1 MGTPKTLLGL
11 AVHAHIQ
18 QQMTSG
24 CRKYPL
30 TVRWEIET
38 VSAYAVHLTLILVK
52 IYYQNSKTGET
63 SRDIPTGSSSVVD
76 SAIELNDPQP
86 LPNGFT
92 TAYDILR
99 TRTSSTR
106 APIEIISTWVKRLA
120 DDGISHYWY
129 NTATGEAQWHEPSI
143 NGPTAPAKIM
153 TPDEYEDEDAGYQA
167 LRKGF
172 SNDVFTHS
180 EMSEDILRRLSVH
193 SDTPET
199 QSLSDTT
206 NLTHF
211 LSNTRHNSARQSA
224 TSLQLNP
231 EALAERNAKDLQFH
245 LAPKASETFAD
256 LSVVVQRAI
265 NEIVEA
271 NPSSGGSDPAEA
283 ALVMDRV
290 AAVVVAVRNL
300 LYTSGT
306 LAAPLSSLLPQ
317 TAEAAESSR
326 SPMIELRPYQR
337 KVTATLSKLVLSA
350 RATKSNMG
358 TRNGSSPAFDAR
370 VDVDA
375 AELDRAIM
383 VLVSEIQRVSAYGR
397 AKRLHAVF
405 DSPDGIGGVGL
416 GNPGGGLGGHMKAL
430 GFVPGDDVIERLVLG
445 RNLVEDLD
453 SFRTEVE
460 DCLRPLEN
468 ENS

>member
-1 MGTPKTLLGL
+1 VVTCAL
-11 AVHAHIQ
+11 
-18 QQMTSG
+18 
-24 CRKYPL
+24 
-30 TVRWEIET
+30 
-38 VSAYAVHLTLILVK
+38 HLTLASVK
-52 IYYQNSKTGET
+52 IYYRNSKTGET
-63 SRDIPTGSSSVVD
+63 SRDIPTGSGSVVD
-76 SAIELNDPQP
+76 SAIELNEPQP
-86 LPNGFT
+86 QQNGFPS
-92 TAYDILR
+92 AYDILR
-99 TRTSSTR
+99 TRTSSSAR
-106 APIEIISTWVKRLA
+106 APAEIPSTWVKRLA

-129 NTATGEAQWHEPSI
+129 NTATGQAQWHEPSI
-143 NGPTAPAKIM
+143 DGPTVPAKIT

-172 SNDVFTHS
+172 SNDIFTHS
-180 EMSEDILRRLSVH
+180 EMSEDILRRLSVY
-193 SDTPET
+193 SDTSEA
-199 QSLSDTT
+199 QSLSDAT

-211 LSNTRHNSARQSA
+211 LSNTHRNSAHQSA
-224 TSLQLNP
+224 TSLQLSP
-231 EALAERNAKDLQFH
+231 EALAERNSKDLQFH
-245 LAPKASETFAD
+245 LAPKASETFSD

-271 NPSSGGSDPAEA
+271 NPSSGGNDPAEA

-290 AAVVVAVRNL
+290 SAVVVAVRNL

-350 RATKSNMG
+350 RATKSNIG

-370 VDVDA
+370 VDLDA

-383 VLVSEIQRVSAYGR
+383 VLVSEIQRASAYGR

-416 GNPGGGLGGHMKAL
+416 GNPGGGIGGHMKAL

-445 RNLVEDLD
+445 RNLVEDLE
-453 SFRTEVE
+453 SFRTKVE

-468 ENS
+468 ENSKPRSLSAHPVG